1 MEKSDMVRRR
11 VAALR
16 TWMRRQGIDA
26 YLVPTSD
33 PHHSEYIPDYWKCRE
48 WLTGF
53 TGSAGLAVVTA
64 DEAALWTDS
73 RYWLQ
78 AAEQLRDTP
87 FVLMREGGEGVPAP
101 AEWLKA
107 AARGRDSFVTACPEE
122 MLTVDMAR
130 EFGITANDYPDAFDQ
145 LWEAR
150 PFLPSRPIEVQSP
163 EWAGTDLTEKL
174 RHVAN
179 LLHEATDA
187 EQYLFNDLADIAW
200 LLNLRGADIAY
211 NPVFL
216 AYLTYNLETGVYT
229 LFTHL
234 DSLTPAAQQQLARA
248 GVELHHYD
256 EALDTCAELAT
267 AYSGSAPSVVEEMG
281 NRALVPSPVEALR
294 AVKNEAEIKGM
305 REAMRR
311 DGVAM
316 VQFLRRL
323 DDLLARG
330 ARLTEMGVDELLTG
344 LRSGQPGF
352 KELSFGTIAAYGPHG
367 AVVHYEAD
375 RSTDVPLCREGLLLL
390 DSGAQYDCGTT
401 DITRTLAL
409 GPVGEEERRVYT
421 LVLKGHLA
429 LARLQFPAGAVGLQL
444 DLAAR
449 QPLWAAGYDFGHG
462 TGHGVGAHLCVHEGP
477 HQIRKN
483 LRACTLE
490 PFRAGMVV
498 TDEPGIYV
506 AGRFGVR
513 IENTLLCT
521 EGPRTEY
528 GEFLRFESLT
538 LCPYDL
544 RPVDRSLLTAEEM
557 AQIDEYHQQVA
568 DALMPL
574 LDEEADREW
583 LARATAPMAG

>member
-1 MEKSDMVRRR
+1 METSNSASSR
-11 VAALR
+11 VDALR

-33 PHHSEYIPDYWKCRE
+33 PHNSEYLPDYWKCRE
-48 WLTGF
+48 WLTSF
-53 TGSAGLAVVTA
+53 TGSAGMAVVTA

-78 AAEQLRDTP
+78 AEEQLRGTP
-87 FVLMREGGEGVPAP
+87 FVLMREGEEGVPAP

-107 AARGRDSFVTACPEE
+107 KAGGRSAFVTACPEE
-122 MLTVDMAR
+122 MLTVEMAR
-130 EFGITANDYPDAFDQ
+130 EFGIAANGYPDAFEQ
-145 LWEAR
+145 LWKGR
-150 PFLPSRPIEVQSP
+150 PFLPSRPIEVQP
-163 EWAGTDLTEKL
+163 VEWAGTDLTEKL

-179 LLHEATDA
+179 QLHEATDA

-200 LLNLRGADIAY
+200 LLNLRGADIEY

-216 AYLTYNLETGVYT
+216 AYLTYNLETGTYA

-234 DSLTPAAQQQLARA
+234 DTLSPAAQQQLARA

-267 AYSGSAPSVVEEMG
+267 AYSGSAPSVVEENG
-281 NRALVPSPVEALR
+281 NHALVSSPVEALR
-294 AVKNEAEIKGM
+294 AVKNAAEIKGM

-323 DDLLARG
+323 DDLLAQG
-330 ARLTEMGVDELLTG
+330 TQLTEMGVDELLTG
-344 LRSGQPGF
+344 LRSKQPGY

-367 AVVHYEAD
+367 AIVHYEAD
-375 RSTDVPLCREGLLLL
+375 RDTDVPLRREGLLLL

-409 GPVGEEERRVYT
+409 GPVDEEERRVYT

-483 LRACTLE
+483 LRPCTLQ
-490 PFRAGMVV
+490 PFRPGMVV
-498 TDEPGIYV
+498 TDEPGVYV

-513 IENTLLCT
+513 IENTLLCA
-521 EGPRTEY
+521 EGAQTDY
-528 GEFLRFESLT
+528 GKFLRFESLT

-557 AQIDEYHQQVA
+557 KQIDEYHKEVA
-568 DALMPL
+568 EALMPL
-574 LDEEADREW
+574 LDDVADREW
-583 LARATAPMAG
+583 LTRATAPMAD